1 MSDKIKFG
9 DVGSDYE
16 PSDSEGDYSEGERE
30 ILKNVRRRG
39 RDQFAEDE
47 QEEAIL
53 AFDDDDE
60 DDDDEEPDF
69 EEIRKFEHDS
79 DIEDGGDED
88 DLPDRHA
95 WGSKASAFYG
105 TGYTD
110 RDYDTLTAQEE
121 ELAQLE
127 EAEALE
133 IQKRLIQGMTAED
146 FQLDLLVPTEDGTPT
161 EESEQREGKAKKKK
175 QKDRKT
181 DGKGADEIVIKGD
194 LSDLSER
201 QQRELFRKDAPEFEG
216 LVNDFTTRMA
226 ACVEMEPVLEL
237 LKEHNKLQH
246 PFGQLLTKRYELG
259 LLYCNNINFYVLL
272 KSRKVHIRNHP
283 LVKRLLQLKRLVQ
296 EVEQKYEESIKPQVD
311 ELLAALTDGVE
322 INFHDA
328 DKRSARNGKATEK
341 KGRRLKAL
349 ERLEDQQEQHSEGSQ
364 SDDDEDDGGFDEDS
378 DGEETK
384 AKRFKLD
391 ANESVSDDADEEEQ
405 DADDQMEQEEDGNEK
420 RKITYQMAKNKGLAA
435 RKRKDQRNVRV
446 KNKQKYR
453 KALIRRKGAVR
464 PVRNEL
470 KRYSGETS
478 IKAFVKR
485 GIKIK

>member
-1 MSDKIKFG
+1 MPDKIKFG

-16 PSDSEGDYSEGERE
+16 PSESDGDYSEGEKE
-30 ILKNVRRRG
+30 LLKSIRRRG
-39 RDQFAEDE
+39 RDKNDDDE
-47 QEEAIL
+47 REEAVL
-53 AFDDDDE
+53 AFDDEDDDD

-69 EEIRKFEHDS
+69 DDIRKFEHDS
-79 DIEDGGDED
+79 DIEEGGEED
-88 DLPDRHA
+88 DLPDRFA

-146 FQLDLLVPTEDGTPT
+146 FQLDLLVPTEA
-161 EESEQREGKAKKKK
+161 ESEQPEGQSKK
-175 QKDRKT
+175 RKE
-181 DGKGADEIVIKGD
+181 KERKERDEIVIKGD

-216 LVNDFTTRMA
+216 LVNDFSTKMN
-226 ACVEMEPVLEL
+226 ACMEMEPVLKL
-237 LKEHNKLQH
+237 LKQHNKLKH
-246 PFGQLLTKRYELG
+246 PFGQLLTKRYELS

-272 KSRKVHIRNHP
+272 KAQKVPIRNHP

-296 EVEQKYEESIKPQVD
+296 EVEQKYEQSIKPQV
-311 ELLAALTDGVE
+311 EQLLVALADGGDITFQE
-322 INFHDA
+322 DA
-328 DKRSARNGKATEK
+328 KRSAAHGGKAKEK
-341 KGRRLKAL
+341 GSRLKAL
-349 ERLEDQQEQHSEGSQ
+349 ARLEDQDDSAASQ
-364 SDDDEDDGGFDEDS
+364 SDDDDEDDGGFDEESETEETSAKRIKLGANEDDS
-378 DGEETK
+378 DDDGEGLEEQGDNDNMEEGEE
-384 AKRFKLD
+384 
-391 ANESVSDDADEEEQ
+391 E
-405 DADDQMEQEEDGNEK
+405 EEDGDEK
-420 RKITYQMAKNKGLAA
+420 RKITYQMAKNRGLTA

-464 PVRNEL
+464 PVRTEL
-470 KRYSGETS
+470 KRYAGETS

>member
-1 MSDKIKFG
+1 MPDKIKFG

-16 PSDSEGDYSEGERE
+16 PSESEGEYSEGERE

-39 RDQFAEDE
+39 RDQYAEAE

-53 AFDDDDE
+53 AFDEDE

-69 EEIRKFEHDS
+69 DEIRKFEHDS

-127 EAEALE
+127 EVEALE

-146 FQLDLLVPTEDGTPT
+146 FQLDLLVPTEDGKPT
-161 EESEQREGKAKKKK
+161 EDSEQPEEKAKKKK

-181 DGKGADEIVIKGD
+181 DGKGVDEIVIKGD

-216 LVNDFTTRMA
+216 LVNDFSTRMS

-237 LKEHNKLQH
+237 LKEQNKLQH

-296 EVEQKYEESIKPQVD
+296 EVEQKYEESIKPQAD
-311 ELLAALTDGVE
+311 ELLAALADGVE
-322 INFHDA
+322 INFHD
-328 DKRSARNGKATEK
+328 DDNRLARNGKGTEK
-341 KGRRLKAL
+341 KGRRLKVL
-349 ERLEDQQEQHSEGSQ
+349 ERLEEGSQ

-378 DGEETK
+378 DAEESR

-391 ANESVSDDADEEEQ
+391 ANESDSDDANEEQ
-405 DADDQMEQEEDGNEK
+405 DEDGIERGADVEMEHEEDEDKK

-435 RKRKDQRNVRV
+435 RKRKDQHNVRV

-453 KALIRRKGAVR
+453 KALIRRKGAIR

-470 KRYSGETS
+470 KRYAGETS